1 MGLFQKLL
9 DADQGFMNSK
19 IETALPK
26 QLYKQFFFVAF
37 GVFLAAELV
46 FYVLGDGAFKL
57 SNAASGSEEASQVP
71 PYLLLLKDMLWMAA
85 KGIVVGGGLVWILHR
100 MIGRYLSALLLA
112 NRRTRKNQLV
122 HAKGLNLPNH
132 EIADLFLAR
141 EKMLFEI
148 EEHQFATDRKLREV
162 EDNLIR
168 AAKLT
173 ATGELTST
181 IIHDLRNPLTA
192 ILGYADLLE
201 ESALDESGTLDPSS
215 LDKVRRIKRAATHI
229 QSLVSRMS
237 SFARTGLELDLQDN
251 VSLRDCVMETEMFLE
266 HHFKIKKVNFRK
278 KLSQADLRCWGS
290 KQLIVQI
297 LVNLC
302 VNAVDAMDEMSA
314 QTERVIELSI
324 AEQES
329 ELAIMIADS
338 GPGIPE
344 EILPEIFKPFFTTK
358 GEGKGTGMGLAS
370 CMDIAELLHTKIT
383 VTNKTIGHGAVFCF
397 TLHKA
402 NPVQSRES
410 AA

>member
-1 MGLFQKLL
+1 VLQKPL
-9 DADQGFMNSK
+9 DADHTLMKPK
-19 IETALPK
+19 IETSLPK

-37 GVFLAAELV
+37 GVYIAAELV
-46 FYVLGDGAFKL
+46 FYILGDSVFNSLKSL
-57 SNAASGSEEASQVP
+57 SGTEESSQLP
-71 PYLLLLKDMLWMAA
+71 PDLRLPMDLLWMAA
-85 KGIVVGGGLVWILHR
+85 KGSVVCAGLVWILHR
-100 MIGRYLSALLLA
+100 MIGRYLSALLAA
-112 NRRTRKNQLV
+112 NRRTRKNRVV
-122 HAKGLNLPNH
+122 HAEGLNLPNH

-201 ESALDESGTLDPSS
+201 ESALDESGS
-215 LDKVRRIKRAATHI
+215 LSQSDLEKVRRIKRAASHI

-237 SFARTGLELDLQDN
+237 TFARTGLELDLQDN
-251 VSLRDCVMETEMFLE
+251 VSLRDCVLETEMFLE

-278 KLSQADLRCWGS
+278 KFSHAEVRCWGS

-302 VNAVDAMDEMSA
+302 VNAVDAMDEMSENS
-314 QTERVIELSI
+314 ERIIELSI
-324 AEQES
+324 AEQE
-329 ELAIMIADS
+329 LDLVIMIADS

-344 EILPEIFKPFFTTK
+344 DILPEIFKPFFTTK

-383 VTNKTIGHGAVFCF
+383 ATNKTVGHGAVFCF
-397 TLHKA
+397 TLHKT
-402 NPVQSRES
+402 NPVQNTES

>member
-1 MGLFQKLL
+1 MKP
-9 DADQGFMNSK
+9 K
-19 IETALPK
+19 IETSLPK

-37 GVFLAAELV
+37 GVYIAAELV
-46 FYVLGDGAFKL
+46 FYLVGDSAFNSLKFL
-57 SNAASGSEEASQVP
+57 TGNDEASQMP
-71 PYLLLLKDMLWMAA
+71 PDFQLPMDLLWMAA
-85 KGIVVGGGLVWILHR
+85 KGAIVSGGLVWILHR
-100 MIGRYLSALLLA
+100 MIGRYLSALLEA
-112 NRRTRKNQLV
+112 NRRTRKNRLV
-122 HAKGLNLPNH
+122 HAEGLNLTNH

-162 EDNLIR
+162 EDNFIR

-201 ESALDESGTLDPSS
+201 ESALEEAGALGQSN
-215 LDKVRRIKRAATHI
+215 LDKVRRIKRAASHI

-237 SFARTGLELDLQDN
+237 SFARTGLESDLQDN
-251 VSLRDCVMETEMFLE
+251 VSLRDCVLETEMFLE
-266 HHFKIKKVNFRK
+266 HHFQIKKVNFRK
-278 KLSQADLRCWGS
+278 KFAHADVRCWGS

-302 VNAVDAMDEMSA
+302 VNAVDAMDEMPDDS
-314 QTERVIELSI
+314 ERVIELSI

-329 ELAIMIADS
+329 EFEVVIADS

-344 EILPEIFKPFFTTK
+344 DILSDIFKPFFTTK

-370 CMDIAELLHTKIT
+370 CMDIAELLHTKIS
-383 VTNKTIGHGAVFCF
+383 VTNKTVGHGALFRF

-402 NPVQSRES
+402 NPVQAD
-410 AA
+410 AAVA